1 MKKDDIITVRIEDFS
16 SEGLGVG
23 YIENAPDLSLA
34 DAAPETIT
42 KSGPVLFVKDT
53 VIGDVAEV
61 KVMKMKK
68 TYGYARLLR
77 IITPSPDRITAP
89 CPVARPCGGCQI
101 QEMKYEAQLRFKEQ
115 KVRANLQRIGGFAD
129 PPMEPIIG
137 MSSPFRYRNK
147 AQYPISRDK
156 NGKLVAGFYAGR
168 THTVID
174 CRDCLLGAKV
184 NKTILDIVLNYMETY
199 GIEPYDETTG
209 KGLVRHVMIRVGKE
223 ALGETELAA
232 LLEKM
237 NEKSDRVPA
246 AEPEHGEADSAFL
259 IETEQRKADAA
270 FDSNAACGQI
280 MVCIVIN
287 GASLPKSDCL
297 VQALRAIPGMTSI
310 TLNIN
315 RERTNVIMGRQ
326 LKLLWGKEY
335 IEDTI
340 GNIRFRISPLSF
352 YQVNPRQTEKLYAK
366 ALEYAELTG
375 QETVWDLYCGIGTIS
390 LFLAQNA
397 RGVYGVEI
405 VPDAIRDARQNAE
418 LNGITNAE
426 FFVGKAEEVLP
437 EKYEKK
443 GIHADVIVVDPP
455 RKGCEQS
462 VLDTML
468 KIAPQRIVYV
478 SCDSAT
484 LARDLKYLCA
494 GGYELKKVC
503 PTEMF
508 ANSVHV
514 ETVCLLG
521 NHRLPKPDAT
531 VKIGIDMEDYYRIRD
546 NAENKE
552 KPE

>member
-1 MKKDDIITVRIEDFS
+1 MKKDDILTVKIEDFS

-23 YIENAPDLSLA
+23 YPVSEASMQGGEGPN
-34 DAAPETIT
+34 
-42 KSGPVLFVKDT
+42 PVLFVKDT

-77 IITPSPDRITAP
+77 VLTPSPDRITAP

-115 KVRANLQRIGGFAD
+115 KVRNNLQRIGGFAD
-129 PPMEPIIG
+129 PPMEPVIG
-137 MSSPFRYRNK
+137 MESHAIEGCASHNGRGTVLDSLRESEHCLRPASKYDAGYIMANPFHYRNK
-147 AQYPISRDK
+147 AQYPVGRDK
-156 NGKLVAGFYAGR
+156 NGKLIAGFYAGR

-184 NKTILDIVLNYMETY
+184 NKTILDTILNHMETY

-209 KGLVRHVMIRVGKE
+209 KGLVRHVMIRVSKE
-223 ALGETELAA
+223 ML
-232 LLEKM
+232 
-237 NEKSDRVPA
+237 SDG
-246 AEPEHGEADSAFL
+246 AEHS
-259 IETEQRKADAA
+259 
-270 FDSNAACGQI
+270 SGQI

-287 GASLPKSDCL
+287 GTSLPKSDRL
-297 VQALRAIPGMTSI
+297 VQALRAISGITSI

-326 LKLLWGKEY
+326 VKLLWGKEY
-335 IEDTI
+335 IEDQI
-340 GNIRFRISPLSF
+340 GGIRFRISPLSF

-366 ALEYAELTG
+366 ALEYAGLTG
-375 QETVWDLYCGIGTIS
+375 QETVWDLYCGIGTIF
-390 LFLAQNA
+390 LFLAQKA
-397 RGVYGVEI
+397 RVVYGVEI
-405 VPDAIRDARQNAE
+405 VPDAIRDARRNAQ

-437 EKYEKK
+437 EKYEKE
-443 GIHADVIVVDPP
+443 GIHANVIVIDPP
-455 RKGCEQS
+455 RKGCETS

-468 KIAPQRIVYV
+468 KIRPERIVYV

-494 GGYELKKVC
+494 GGYELKRVC

-514 ETVCLLG
+514 ETVCLL
-521 NHRLPKPDAT
+521 HKPF
-531 VKIGIDMEDYYRIRD
+531 
-546 NAENKE
+546 
-552 KPE
+552 